1 MGLYEISL
9 ATGVG
14 IYIILALSLNL
25 ITGYCGQISLG
36 HAAFYGI
43 GAYTAALLSKIG
55 WPLYL
60 TLGAGFMLAG
70 IVGAI
75 IGLTSLRVREDF
87 LAIVTMGVA
96 FLFVGIIRQQEFL
109 GGEMGISGIPAPGM
123 SKLAY
128 LCLVLGFAVLAI
140 LFSWHVKRSWM
151 GFAFDAV
158 ADDEETAKVLGL
170 DVKAYKLT
178 AFAMGTAMAGLA
190 GGLYAY
196 YTRFIV
202 PDTFGFIESVT
213 ILSMVAVGGI
223 GSIFG
228 VVIATVL
235 LVLMPEF
242 FRFINDYKLLLYGV
256 LLFSVMRFA
265 PEGLSGFFKV
275 LVKRKKG
282 YQRQP

>member
-1 MGLYEISL
+1 MGLYEISI
-9 ATGVG
+9 ATVIG
-14 IYIILALSLNL
+14 INIILAVSLNL

-43 GAYTAALLSKIG
+43 GAYTAAILAKIG
-55 WPLYL
+55 LPIYL
-60 TLGAGFMLAG
+60 TLGAGFLLAG
-70 IVGAI
+70 IAGMIV
-75 IGLTSLRVREDF
+75 GLTSLRVKEDF

-96 FLFVGIIRQQEFL
+96 FLFVGIVRQQEIL
-109 GGEMGISGIPAPGM
+109 GGEMGISGIPSHGM
-123 SKLAY
+123 TKLAF
-128 LCLVLGFAVLAI
+128 LGLVLFFVILSI

-170 DVKAYKLT
+170 NVKAYKLT

-196 YTRFIV
+196 YTRFII
-202 PDTFGFIESVT
+202 PDTFGFIESIT

-228 VVIATVL
+228 VVVATIV
-235 LVLMPEF
+235 LVLIPEF
-242 FRFINDYKLLLYGV
+242 FRFINDYKLLLYGI

-265 PEGLSGFFKV
+265 PGGLSGFFK
-275 LVKRKKG
+275 LIVKRKDG
-282 YQRQP
+282 

>member
-9 ATGVG
+9 ATVVG
-14 IYIILALSLNL
+14 INIILAVGLNL

-43 GAYTAALLSKIG
+43 GAYATALLAKAG
-55 WPLYL
+55 WPVYL
-60 TLGAGFMLAG
+60 TLGAGFVLAG
-70 IVGAI
+70 LIGAV

-96 FLFVGIIRQQEFL
+96 FLFVGIVRQQEIL
-109 GGEMGISGIPAPGM
+109 GGEMGISGIPSPGM
-123 SKLAY
+123 DKGGY
-128 LCLVLGFAVLAI
+128 LCLVLFFAFLSI

-151 GFAFDAV
+151 GYAFDAV
-158 ADDEETAKVLGL
+158 ADDEQTARILGL
-170 DVKAYKLT
+170 DVKSYKIT

-196 YTRFIV
+196 YTRFII
-202 PDTFGFIESVT
+202 PETFGFIQSVT

-228 VVIATVL
+228 VVVATVFL
-235 LVLMPEF
+235 SLMPEM

-265 PEGLSGFFKV
+265 PEGLSG
-275 LVKRKKG
+275 LVRLLRKN
-282 YQRQP
+282 RRPR

>member
-9 ATGVG
+9 ATVVG
-14 IYIILALSLNL
+14 INIILAVGLNL

-36 HAAFYGI
+36 HAAFYGM
-43 GAYTAALLSKIG
+43 GAYTVAILAKMG
-55 WPLYL
+55 WPVHLS
-60 TLGAGFMLAG
+60 LGAGFLLT
-70 IVGAI
+70 GALGAL

-109 GGEMGISGIPAPGM
+109 GGEMGISGIPAHGL
-123 SKLAY
+123 SKPAY
-128 LCLVLGFAVLAI
+128 LLLVLLFAGLAI
-140 LFSWHVKRSWM
+140 AFSWHVKRSWM
-151 GFAFDAV
+151 GYAFDAV
-158 ADDEETAKVLGL
+158 ADDEQTARVLGL
-170 DVKAYKLT
+170 DVKAYKIT
-178 AFAMGTAMAGLA
+178 AFAMGTALAGLA

-196 YTRFIV
+196 YTRFII
-202 PDTFGFIESVT
+202 PDTFGFIQSIT

-228 VVIATVL
+228 VVTATIL
-235 LVLMPEF
+235 LSLMPEF

-265 PEGLSGFFKV
+265 PDGLAGFFR
-275 LVKRKKG
+275 LIVKKKEA
-282 YQRQP
+282 

>member
-1 MGLYEISL
+1 MGMYEISL
-9 ATGVG
+9 ATVVG
-14 IYIILALSLNL
+14 IYIILAVGLNL

-43 GAYTAALLSKIG
+43 GAYTTAILAKMG
-55 WPLYL
+55 WPIYL
-60 TLGAGFMLAG
+60 TLGAGFLFAG
-70 IVGAI
+70 VIGTI

-96 FLFVGIIRQQEFL
+96 FLFVGIIRQQDFF
-109 GGEMGISGIPAPGM
+109 GGEMGITGIPSPGM
-123 SKLAY
+123 GKGAY
-128 LCLVLGFAVLAI
+128 LCLVLVFAFLSI

-151 GFAFDAV
+151 GYAFDAV

-170 DVKAYKLT
+170 NVTSYKLT

-196 YTRFIV
+196 YTRFII
-202 PDTFGFIESVT
+202 PETFGFIESIT

-228 VVIATVL
+228 VVVATIF
-235 LVLMPEF
+235 LVLMPEM
-242 FRFINDYKLLLYGV
+242 FRFINDYKLLLYGI

-265 PEGLSGFFKV
+265 PDGMAGFFR
-275 LVKRKKG
+275 LIFSRKGGKA
-282 YQRQP
+282 

>member
-1 MGLYEISL
+1 
-9 ATGVG
+9 
-14 IYIILALSLNL
+14 
-25 ITGYCGQISLG
+25 
-36 HAAFYGI
+36 
-43 GAYTAALLSKIG
+43 
-55 WPLYL
+55 
-60 TLGAGFMLAG
+60 
-70 IVGAI
+70 
-75 IGLTSLRVREDF
+75 EDF

-96 FLFVGIIRQQEFL
+96 FLFVGIVRQQEFL
-109 GGEMGISGIPAPGM
+109 GGEMGISNIPSHGM
-123 SKLAY
+123 TKIAY
-128 LCLVLGFAVLAI
+128 LCLVLLFAGLAI

-158 ADDEETAKVLGL
+158 ADDEKTAMVLGL
-170 DVKAYKLT
+170 DVKSYKLT

-202 PDTFGFIESVT
+202 PDTFGFIESIT

-223 GSIFG
+223 GSTFG
-228 VVIATVL
+228 VVVATIL

-265 PEGLSGFFKV
+265 PEGLSGFFKRM
-275 LVKRKKG
+275 VKKKEG
-282 YQRQP
+282 

>member
-1 MGLYEISL
+1 MGMYEISL
-9 ATGVG
+9 ATVVG
-14 IYIILALSLNL
+14 IYIILTVGLNL

-43 GAYTAALLSKIG
+43 GAYTTALLAKMG
-55 WPLYL
+55 WPIYL
-60 TLGAGFMLAG
+60 TLSAGFLFAG
-70 IVGAI
+70 AIGTI

-96 FLFVGIIRQQEFL
+96 FLFVGIIREQDFF
-109 GGEMGISGIPAPGM
+109 GGELGIAGIPSPGM
-123 SKLAY
+123 GKGAY
-128 LCLVLGFAVLAI
+128 LCLVLVFAFLSI

-151 GFAFDAV
+151 GYAFDAV

-170 DVKAYKLT
+170 NVTSYKLT

-196 YTRFIV
+196 YTRFII
-202 PDTFGFIESVT
+202 PETFGFIESIT

-228 VVIATVL
+228 VVGATIF
-235 LVLMPEF
+235 LVLMPEM
-242 FRFINDYKLLLYGV
+242 FRFINDYKLLLYGI

-265 PEGLSGFFKV
+265 PDGMAGFFR
-275 LVKRKKG
+275 LIFSRKGGKT
-282 YQRQP
+282 